1 MRGVG
6 SNWARGHP
14 GVTILSSPLSVCPLR
29 CRGSS
34 LRKCKQKVL
43 GDLRVRRAW
52 GCQQCL
58 KLEKLNAS
66 ILFLGQERRVK
77 KGERQGEGNW
87 GTESR
92 QGSAYSCS
100 AWWPWKSQTGDFS
113 PVAGVFA
120 SNAQSLG
127 LKPQHYK
134 IEQSELYFI
143 VPAPTVKSILSHLV
157 CTLNAR
163 SFFI

>member
-1 MRGVG
+1 
-6 SNWARGHP
+6 
-14 GVTILSSPLSVCPLR
+14 
-29 CRGSS
+29 
-34 LRKCKQKVL
+34 
-43 GDLRVRRAW
+43 
-52 GCQQCL
+52 L

-127 LKPQHYK
+127 LKPQHCKKKKKKKKTGK
-134 IEQSELYFI
+134 ISN
-143 VPAPTVKSILSHLV
+143 ILVIPVLG
-157 CTLNAR
+157 R
-163 SFFI
+163 